1 MLSLQ
6 TNVAALNTQ
15 RNMNATQNSLTTSMT
30 RLGTGFRINSAAD
43 DAAGLQIATRMEA
56 QTRGMT
62 VAMKNTQ
69 NGISLMQTA
78 EGALSEVSNIVLR
91 MKDLATES
99 ASGAA
104 NDDDRKAMQAE
115 YDALGSELNNIV
127 KNTAFAGQV
136 LLDKANGKLKGTV
149 DFQIGASQGEK
160 LTVDVSAAIGNL
172 DKALKDITAKFAD
185 APATPPAPPPA
196 PAPASSLGTEIVKAS
211 DANGKLATLNTA
223 IDTIGSLRAALGA
236 YSNRMEHTYNNL
248 SNMTTNTT
256 VARSRIM
263 DTDYASETANQTS
276 KQMLMQAGTA
286 MLKQSGSMN
295 QLVMSLMQ

>member
-30 RLGTGFRINSAAD
+30 RLGTGFRINSASD

-78 EGALSEVSNIVLR
+78 EGALSEVSNILLR

-115 YDALGSELNNIV
+115 YDALGGELGNII
-127 KNTAFAGQV
+127 KNTAFAGQT
-136 LLDKANGKLKGTV
+136 LLDPGAGKLKAAV
-149 DFQIGASQGEK
+149 DFQIGASQSEK
-160 LTVDVSAAIGNL
+160 LTVDVSANITTL
-172 DKALKDITAKFAD
+172 DTKLKAASKIYAGTTPADDVADNAKAN
-185 APATPPAPPPA
+185 
-196 PAPASSLGTEIVKAS
+196 ASIKTLS
-211 DANGKLATLNTA
+211 DAVDAVGT
-223 IDTIGSLRAALGA
+223 LRASLGA

>member
-136 LLDKANGKLKGTV
+136 LLDKANGKLKDKV
-149 DFQIGASQGEK
+149 DFQIGASKDEK
-160 LTVDVSAAIGNL
+160 LTVDVTTAIGDL
-172 DKALKDITAKFAD
+172 DTKLAAVSKQFGASPAAGAEVKTA
-185 APATPPAPPPA
+185 T
-196 PAPASSLGTEIVKAS
+196 
-211 DANGKLATLNTA
+211 DANTNIATLNAA
-223 IDTIGSLRAALGA
+223 IDTIGTLRAALGA

>member
-30 RLGTGFRINSAAD
+30 RLGTGFRINSASD

-78 EGALSEVSNIVLR
+78 EGALSEVSNILLR

-104 NDDDRKAMQAE
+104 NDSDRLAMQAE
-115 YDALGSELNNIV
+115 FDALGGELGNII

-136 LLDKANGKLKGTV
+136 LLEKSSGKLASAV
-149 DFQIGASQGEK
+149 DFQIGASQSEK
-160 LTVDVSAAIGNL
+160 LTVNVKTNITDLDTKLTAASKTYAGTGTPEEVK
-172 DKALKDITAKFAD
+172 DSTKAN
-185 APATPPAPPPA
+185 
-196 PAPASSLGTEIVKAS
+196 ASIKSLNE
-211 DANGKLATLNTA
+211 A
-223 IDTIGSLRAALGA
+223 IDAVGTLRASLGA

>member
-15 RNMNATQNSLTTSMT
+15 RNMTSTQNSLTSSMT
-30 RLGTGFRINSAAD
+30 RLGTGFRINSAMD

-56 QTRGMT
+56 QTRGMQ

-69 NGISLMQTA
+69 NGISLLQTA

-99 ASGAA
+99 ASGS
-104 NDDDRKAMQAE
+104 DSDKDRTALQSE
-115 YDALGSELNNIV
+115 YDALGGELSNII
-127 KNTAFAGQV
+127 KNTAFAGDK
-136 LLDKANGKLKGTV
+136 LLDPAAGKLKAAV
-149 DFQIGASQGEK
+149 SFQIGSSSAETLS
-160 LTVDVSAAIGNL
+160 VDVSGGITALDAALKAVSKQYDTAAAGTEVATAAAANPMINLLSTAVDAIG
-172 DKALKDITAKFAD
+172 T
-185 APATPPAPPPA
+185 
-196 PAPASSLGTEIVKAS
+196 V
-211 DANGKLATLNTA
+211 
-223 IDTIGSLRAALGA
+223 RAGLGA
-236 YSNRMEHTYNNL
+236 YANRMEHTYNNL
-248 SNMTTNTT
+248 SNMSTNTS